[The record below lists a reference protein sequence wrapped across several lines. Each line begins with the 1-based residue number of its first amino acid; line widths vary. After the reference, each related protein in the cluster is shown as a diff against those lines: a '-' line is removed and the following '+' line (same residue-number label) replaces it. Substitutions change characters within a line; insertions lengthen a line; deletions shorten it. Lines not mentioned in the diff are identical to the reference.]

1 VSRLPVLALPFLAD
15 GVFMLYG
22 KIRQKIREDS
32 PNETVLEGD
41 EPGGL

>member
-22 KIRQKIREDS
+22 KIRQNIREDS
-32 PNETVLEGD
+32 PNDAALKGD
-41 EPGGL
+41 KSGGL